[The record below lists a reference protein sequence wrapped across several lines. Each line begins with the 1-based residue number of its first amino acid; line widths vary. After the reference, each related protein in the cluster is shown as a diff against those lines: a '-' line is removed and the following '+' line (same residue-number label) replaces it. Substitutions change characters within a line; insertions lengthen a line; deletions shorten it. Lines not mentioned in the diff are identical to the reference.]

1 MAVINYVE
9 WLPCAGKSLLIKA
22 LEKNKCEVVH
32 ELWRVLDKKDFPW
45 NWKSLEEIKN
55 IDNWF
60 IDKEWNRYIWLPSSS
75 KNVYFDRSFLTHL
88 TYAYAYSRFMNI
100 PSFKDTVLKYKQ
112 AIDDGYL
119 LSPDVIIN
127 IKVPSDISIQRQ
139 NGKIAQDPNKA
150 LPYFW
155 RNKQFLND
163 LLYAYSKL
171 YESYIW
177 NFIELDGKLTT
188 EEKLA
193 QVLNAPVINPWKS
206 KIDLDYYLTKML

>member
-1 MAVINYVE
+1 
-9 WLPCAGKSLLIKA
+9 
-22 LEKNKCEVVH
+22 
-32 ELWRVLDKKDFPW
+32 
-45 NWKSLEEIKN
+45 
-55 IDNWF
+55 
-60 IDKEWNRYIWLPSSS
+60 
-75 KNVYFDRSFLTHL
+75 
-88 TYAYAYSRFMNI
+88 MNI

-171 YESYIW
+171 YESYI
-177 NFIELDGKLTT
+177 
-188 EEKLA
+188 
-193 QVLNAPVINPWKS
+193 
-206 KIDLDYYLTKML
+206 